1 VDERHERG
9 ACFCGAIVAQ
19 LTGEP
24 FWVCY
29 DHDEDCRRATGGALV
44 VWVGYRPEQLQI
56 TSGKLKSFSKTRGV
70 VRTFCSEC
78 GTSISYADEG
88 IPDELFIAIGFFDH
102 PERFHP
108 HAQAYWPERLPW
120 IALADD
126 LPRIDSYSR
135 RRDSAFGPPR
145 DRT

>member
-1 VDERHERG
+1 VDERHEHG

-29 DHDEDCRRATGGALV
+29 DHDEYCRRATGGALV

-88 IPDELFIAIGFFDH
+88 IPNEVYATQCCCTASTPHENHVFFTIVK
-102 PERFHP
+102 
-108 HAQAYWPERLPW
+108 L
-120 IALADD
+120 L
-126 LPRIDSYSR
+126 
-135 RRDSAFGPPR
+135 
-145 DRT
+145 